1 MWYNIDKNILQSIQN
16 SWKHHRLGYFR
27 QLFVVRNLECVYH
40 RSIQALSVLY
50 NTVCV
55 SYVPKC
61 NKTRIEL
68 AKICP
73 IVNLNFSSY
82 LPLREDRKRYSKST
96 FDFPLVFRS
105 RRVTSLLQLK
115 SEVLKIKE
123 VTKKVE
129 IRRETFIHRELV
141 LKQLTL

>member
-1 MWYNIDKNILQSIQN
+1 MWYNIDKNVLQSIQN
-16 SWKHHRLGYFR
+16 SRRHHRLGYFR
-27 QLFVVRNLECVYH
+27 QLFVVRNFECVYH
-40 RSIQALSVLY
+40 RSIQTLWVLY
-50 NTVCV
+50 ICV
-55 SYVPKC
+55 SYVPEQ

-68 AKICP
+68 AKICRT
-73 IVNLNFSSY
+73 VNLNFSSY
-82 LPLREDRKRYSKST
+82 LPLREDRKRYSKNA

-105 RRVTSLLQLK
+105 RRVTSSLQLK

-123 VTKKVE
+123 VTKKAE